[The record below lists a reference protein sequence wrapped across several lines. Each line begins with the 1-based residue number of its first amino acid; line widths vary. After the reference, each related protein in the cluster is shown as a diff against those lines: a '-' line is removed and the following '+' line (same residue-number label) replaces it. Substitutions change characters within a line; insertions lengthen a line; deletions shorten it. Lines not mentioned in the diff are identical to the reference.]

1 MLKTTGIGLS
11 TLSLLHSV
19 LFNDIAI
26 HLKGIVIP
34 VHCIN
39 PKATLTVAVLTES
52 YIAMWFTVLLMM
64 FTVMAASGEGE
75 YNFFLM

>member
-1 MLKTTGIGLS
+1 MFLRPCMSTPISFTAQAVYHCGLIMLKTTGIGLS

-39 PKATLTVAVLTES
+39 PKATLTVAVLRA
-52 YIAMWFTVLLMM
+52 I
-64 FTVMAASGEGE
+64 
-75 YNFFLM
+75 